1 MRIGI
6 VCPYSFEVPGGVQSH
21 VVDLARTLRVLGHS
35 VEVLAPAGDET
46 PLPDFVRPAG
56 RSVRIPYNGSVARLS
71 FGPVS
76 FARVRRWI
84 RDHDFDVL
92 HLHEPTAPSL
102 SMLALMLADGPIV
115 ATFHTSTPRS
125 RTLSA
130 FQAVLQPFLEKIT
143 ARIAVS
149 ALARRVQVEHLGGD
163 AVEIP
168 NGVDVGFFE
177 RARPLP
183 GYPRPGGTVGFV
195 GRFTEPRKGMDVLLD
210 ALRLLDPEFPDLQL
224 LVVGRGEPDELKL
237 RAGAGLADRLVL
249 LGQADDETK
258 ARALRGVDVYCA
270 PNTGGE
276 SFGVILT
283 EAMSAGVPVL
293 ASNLHAFRRVLDDG
307 RAGVL
312 TPVGDPRAM
321 AEALRRLLTDPERRA
336 ELAAAGRRRVA
347 AFDWSVVAGQVLR
360 VYEQAIAADPRRVRE
375 SGVTTP

>member
-1 MRIGI
+1 MRIGV
-6 VCPYSFEVPGGVQSH
+6 VCPYSFEVPGGVQAH
-21 VVDLARTLRVLGHS
+21 VLDLARVLRGLGHQ
-35 VEVLAPAGDET
+35 VEVLAPADEET
-46 PLPDFVRPAG
+46 PLPDFVHPTG
-56 RSVRIPYNGSVARLS
+56 RAVRIPYNGSVARLS

-76 FARVRRWI
+76 FTRVRRWI

-102 SMLALMLADGPIV
+102 SMLALMIADGPIV

-168 NGVDVGFFE
+168 NGVDVGFFQ
-177 RARPLP
+177 RAEPLP

-195 GRFTEPRKGMDVLLD
+195 GRYDEPRKGMAVLLD
-210 ALRLLDPEFPDLQL
+210 ALRLLDAELPDLRL
-224 LVVGRGEPDELKL
+224 LVIGRGDGDELKL
-237 RAGAGLADRLVL
+237 RAGPELADRVVL
-249 LGQADDETK
+249 LGQADEATK
-258 ARALRGVDVYCA
+258 AAALRSVDVYCA

-283 EAMSAGVPVL
+283 EAMSAGAPVV
-293 ASNLHAFRRVLDDG
+293 ASDLNAFRRVLDDG

-312 TPVGDPRAM
+312 TPVGDPVA
-321 AEALRRLLTDPERRA
+321 
-336 ELAAAGRRRVA
+336 LAAALRQLLADPDRRAALAAQARRRVT
-347 AFDWSVVAGQVLR
+347 AFDWPVVAGQVLR
-360 VYEQAIAADPRRVRE
+360 VYEQAIAANPRRVRE
-375 SGVTTP
+375 LE

>member
-1 MRIGI
+1 MRIGV

-21 VVDLARTLRVLGHS
+21 VMDLARALRALGHQ

-46 PLPDFVRPAG
+46 PLPDFVRPTG
-56 RSVRIPYNGSVARLS
+56 RSMRIPYNGSVARLS

-76 FARVRRWI
+76 FSRVRRWI

-92 HLHEPTAPSL
+92 HLHEPVAPSL

-130 FQAVLQPFLEKIT
+130 FQVVLQPFLEKIT

-168 NGVDVGFFE
+168 NGVDIGFYE
-177 RARPLP
+177 NARPLP
-183 GYPRPGGTVGFV
+183 DYPREGLTVGFV
-195 GRFTEPRKGMDVLLD
+195 GRFTEPRKGMSVLLD
-210 ALRLLDPEFPDLQL
+210 ALRRLEPELPGLQL
-224 LVVGRGEPDELKL
+224 LVVGRGDADELKL
-237 RAGAGLADRLVL
+237 RAGPELADRLVT
-249 LGQADDETK
+249 LGQVDDATK
-258 ARALRGVDVYCA
+258 ARALRSMDVYCA
-270 PNTGGE
+270 PNIGGE

-283 EAMSAGVPVL
+283 EAMSAGAPVV
-293 ASNLHAFRRVLDDG
+293 ASDLDAFRRVLDDG

-312 TPVGDPRAM
+312 TPVGDGA
-321 AEALRRLLTDPERRA
+321 ALAVALRQLLADPERRA
-336 ELAAAGRRRVA
+336 TLAAAGRRRVS

-360 VYEQAIAADPRRVRE
+360 VYEQAIAADPRRVGE
-375 SGVTTP
+375 SGVPA